1 MEEDDEWVFTN
12 GTLKFNSA
20 TVARY
25 EENILDNF
33 YTKDE
38 LTPQVMGKYVN
49 GGLKDRYGKYLGHV
63 DTDWNVIN
71 AVGKKVGYI
80 KNGNMYLADGTQ
92 IGYCMGGYAK
102 FIACVAYFMYMK
114 L

>member
-1 MEEDDEWVFTN
+1 MAWYKD
-12 GTLKFNSA
+12 
-20 TVARY
+20 
-25 EENILDNF
+25 NILDNF
-33 YTKDE
+33 YTHEGLNK
-38 LTPQVMGKYVN
+38 TVMGKYVN

-71 AVGKKVGYI
+71 AAGKKVGYI

-102 FIACVAYFMYMK
+102 FIACVAYFMYLK